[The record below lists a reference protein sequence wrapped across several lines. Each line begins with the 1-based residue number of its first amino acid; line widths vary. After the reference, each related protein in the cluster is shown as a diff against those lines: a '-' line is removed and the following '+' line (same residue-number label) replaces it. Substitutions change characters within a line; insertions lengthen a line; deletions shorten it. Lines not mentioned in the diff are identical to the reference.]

1 MRLWYYSDTEVRR
14 GEKRDRKRG
23 ADKSSSEDEYEQEER
38 QRQADI
44 KERDEYARRVKDRDK
59 EKTRKIMSK
68 SEQKVSDTFF
78 DTKNFGEL
86 CSHYLLT
93 YVGWNN
99 SNVF

>member
-1 MRLWYYSDTEVRR
+1 MRR

-68 SEQKVSDTFF
+68 SEQKVSDT
-78 DTKNFGEL
+78 KNFGEL
-86 CSHYLLT
+86 CLHYLLT
-93 YVGWNN
+93 YVGWDN